1 MIHGNDTSLSQG
13 CKNKYEYKDSKFTVL
28 SLIKMVKQ
36 KFDLPDLGKVDS
48 CLFLGFAGG
57 KGAWR
62 WRSVRMGSSRI
73 SPGLD
78 QVGLWPRPLVA
89 KGGVAM
95 ALGKNGELK
104 NFARP

>member
-1 MIHGNDTSLSQG
+1 MFRIEVAHQSSSRLGDQATGQSGLSVSNLTRYVINQLLIHGNDTSLSQG

-57 KGAWR
+57 KGAW
-62 WRSVRMGSSRI
+62 
-73 SPGLD
+73 
-78 QVGLWPRPLVA
+78 
-89 KGGVAM
+89 
-95 ALGKNGELK
+95 
-104 NFARP
+104 